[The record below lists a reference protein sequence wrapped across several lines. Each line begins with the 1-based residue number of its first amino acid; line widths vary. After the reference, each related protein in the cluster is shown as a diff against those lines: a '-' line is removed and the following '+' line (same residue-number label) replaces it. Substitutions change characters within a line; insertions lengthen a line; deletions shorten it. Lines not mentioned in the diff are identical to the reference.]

1 MEKLKINPSIH
12 RGTPRIFK
20 IDKKDIKDI
29 RKARNILKMIH
40 SSHEDLILKK
50 IKKDTYKVHDLQQ
63 ILNFHIILLYSN
75 SNQQLSSIM

>member
-29 RKARNILKMIH
+29 RKARNILKMI
-40 SSHEDLILKK
+40 
-50 IKKDTYKVHDLQQ
+50 
-63 ILNFHIILLYSN
+63 YS
-75 SNQQLSSIM
+75 